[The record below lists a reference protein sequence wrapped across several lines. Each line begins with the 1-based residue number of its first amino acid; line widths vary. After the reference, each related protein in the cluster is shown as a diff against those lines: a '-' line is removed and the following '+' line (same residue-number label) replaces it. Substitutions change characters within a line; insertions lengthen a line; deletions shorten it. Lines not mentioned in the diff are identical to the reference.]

1 MAYYKKAEDASDFEA
16 WLGKAVSTVVEYRD
30 DLGCFT
36 KTYYADEEQ
45 TDIISVAFIFVEQ

>member
-1 MAYYKKAEDASDFEA
+1 MAYYEKAVQTSDYEA
-16 WLGKAVSTVVEYRD
+16 WLDEATSTVVEYRD

-45 TDIISVAFIFVEQ
+45 TDTIAVDFIFVEQ